1 MNLVEILVFL
11 PSIVFNNLKNNK
23 MKNKIILFAIALLAT
38 TFTITSCNDD
48 ETTTLPIETHDDTYA
63 DVILKKMS
71 MMETIYYIPIF
82 MAGGNTLNATGCTV
96 TDPNGIEYPIN
107 EFWAGPGSLTGKGLL
122 ATTKPLMGT
131 YTFKLKFAD
140 GYEKTITDVLTD
152 VETSLAMPITVIRIA
167 ATATEPAKIQL
178 NWTAVPNTDLICI
191 KLTELDI
198 EGTKPLF
205 KIAKLDAGS
214 TSYTIKLDGG
224 AGWMR
229 PTSEL
234 VTGTEYWVTVAAK
247 KVEAGKIVDGASKD
261 FALSACSKV
270 MVTY

>member
-1 MNLVEILVFL
+1 
-11 PSIVFNNLKNNK
+11 
-23 MKNKIILFAIALLAT
+23 MKNRIKLLTIAIVAVFT
-38 TFTITSCNDD
+38 TFTSCSD
-48 ETTTLPIETHDDTYA
+48 DDTSIPVDTHQDAYG

-71 MMETIYYIPIF
+71 MMGTINYIPIF
-82 MAGGNTLNATGCTV
+82 MAGGNTVNATGCKV
-96 TDPNGIEYPIN
+96 IDPNGTEYPIN
-107 EFWAGPGSLTGKGLL
+107 EFWAGPGSLTGKGVV
-122 ATTKPLMGT
+122 ATTKPPMGT

-152 VETSLAMPITVIRIA
+152 VETSLAMPITVTRIA
-167 ATATEPAKIQL
+167 ATAAEPAKIQL

-191 KLTELDI
+191 KLTELNI

-224 AGWMR
+224 TGWLR
-229 PTSEL
+229 PTSQL
-234 VTGTEYWVTVAAK
+234 ITGTEYWVTVAAK

-261 FALSACSKV
+261 FAFSACSKV
-270 MVTY
+270 KIVY

>member
-1 MNLVEILVFL
+1 
-11 PSIVFNNLKNNK
+11 

-48 ETTTLPIETHDDTYA
+48 ETTTLPIETHDDAYA

-140 GYEKTITDVLTD
+140 GYEKKVTDVLTD
-152 VETSLAMPITVIRIA
+152 VETSLALPIIVTRIP
-167 ATATEPAKIQL
+167 ATGSEPEKIQL
-178 NWTAVPNTDLICI
+178 NWTAVPNSDLICI

-205 KIAKLDAGS
+205 KMAKIEASS
-214 TSYTIKLDGG
+214 TSFTIKLDGG
-224 AGWMR
+224 TGWMR

-234 VTGTEYWVTVAAK
+234 KKGTQYYITVAAK
-247 KVEAGKIVDGASKD
+247 KVETGKPVDGASKD
-261 FALSACSKV
+261 FAHSACSKILI
-270 MVTY
+270 TY